1 MSAQKQNPVPVRLA
15 ITTGE
20 PAGVGPELMYHLTTQ
35 EPWELPITARTA
47 SASTHNPQEPHLRCA
62 FTCSFYRR
70 SHDQ

>member
-1 MSAQKQNPVPVRLA
+1 MSAQKQNQVPVRLA

-47 SASTHNPQEPHLRCA
+47 RPSKHKTQKHMNKIHQE
-62 FTCSFYRR
+62 
-70 SHDQ
+70 